1 MVYDGVIEG
10 RYVDLRSATEVDA
23 EFTLAVRQDP
33 EFNKYLPRVNNTLE
47 QQKAWIKK
55 QREKEGDYFFVVWDK
70 GGERL
75 GTISIYDIQ
84 GDQAEAGRLTM
95 RGNALQSVE
104 AQLLSFYFGF
114 NDLGLK
120 EIVSYIYAENAR
132 ALRFTQQF
140 GGLLHEPFEN
150 ENGQMECKAT
160 NSKEDF
166 DTCEKKL
173 SALIYREK
181 RQKINNN

>member
-1 MVYDGVIEG
+1 MIYEGVIVG
-10 RYVDLRSATEVDA
+10 RYVNLRSANEDDA

-47 QQKAWIKK
+47 QQKSWIKK
-55 QREKEGDYFFVVWDK
+55 QREKEGDYFFVVRDNDGK
-70 GGERL
+70 RL
-75 GTISIYDIQ
+75 GTISIYAIQ
-84 GDQAEAGRLTM
+84 GDYAEAGRLTM
-95 RGNALQSVE
+95 RGNSLQSIE
-104 AQLLSFYFGF
+104 AQLLSFHFGF
-114 NDLGLK
+114 NELGLR

-140 GGLLHEPFEN
+140 GGVLHEPFEN

-166 DTCEKKL
+166 DNCEKKL
-173 SALIYREK
+173 SALIYR
-181 RQKINNN
+181 